1 MPCSVSGQ
9 RSAAGS
15 KRDDYRDNYRSSP
28 GRKPIKPMEP
38 MASKDKEEYMYSFF
52 ATISRMKYIER
63 WALMR
68 SSRPENLSEHALEVA
83 SIAHVLC
90 TIGNLRYGRS
100 LDADRAAVIGLY
112 HDATEIITGDMP
124 TPVKYHNRDIRRAY
138 KDVEEAAARRLIELL
153 PEDLRGVYE
162 QILLPETGENDDG
175 EKYLLR
181 LVKAADKLS
190 ALIKCIEEENAGNA
204 EFRTARQTIRDT
216 LREMSEELPEIED
229 FCREFLPA
237 YGKTLDELL

>member
-1 MPCSVSGQ
+1 
-9 RSAAGS
+9 
-15 KRDDYRDNYRSSP
+15 
-28 GRKPIKPMEP
+28 
-38 MASKDKEEYMYSFF
+38 MYSFF

-90 TIGNLRYGRS
+90 TIGNLRYGRK

-162 QILLPETGENDDG
+162 EILLPETRENDDG

-204 EFRTARQTIRDT
+204 EFRTARKTIRDT

>member
-1 MPCSVSGQ
+1 MH
-9 RSAAGS
+9 
-15 KRDDYRDNYRSSP
+15 
-28 GRKPIKPMEP
+28 
-38 MASKDKEEYMYSFF
+38 SFF

-83 SIAHVLC
+83 SIAHALC
-90 TIGNLRYGRS
+90 TIGNVRYGRE
-100 LDADRAAVIGLY
+100 LDADRAALLGLY

-124 TPVKYHNRDIRRAY
+124 TPVKYHSRDIRQAY
-138 KDVEEAAARRLIELL
+138 RHVEEAAARRLLTLL
-153 PEDLRGVYE
+153 PEDLRPAYE
-162 QILLPETGENDDG
+162 EILLPDSGGDAPEE
-175 EKYLLR
+175 EIYLRR

-204 EFRTARQTIRDT
+204 EFRTAKQSTQAAID
-216 LREMSEELPEIED
+216 EMAAELPEVRD

-237 YGKTLDELL
+237 YGSTLDELL

>member
-1 MPCSVSGQ
+1 
-9 RSAAGS
+9 
-15 KRDDYRDNYRSSP
+15 
-28 GRKPIKPMEP
+28 MEP
-38 MASKDKEEYMYSFF
+38 MATKDKEEYMYSFF

-216 LREMSEELPEIED
+216 LSEMSEELPEIED

>member
-1 MPCSVSGQ
+1 
-9 RSAAGS
+9 
-15 KRDDYRDNYRSSP
+15 
-28 GRKPIKPMEP
+28 
-38 MASKDKEEYMYSFF
+38 MYSFF

-90 TIGNLRYGRS
+90 TIGNLRYGRT

-112 HDATEIITGDMP
+112 HDVTEIITGDMP
-124 TPVKYHNRDIRRAY
+124 TPVKYHSRDITQAY
-138 KDVEEAAARRLIELL
+138 KDVEKAAARRLIELL

-162 QILLPETGENDDG
+162 GILLPETGENAAG
-175 EKYLLR
+175 ERYLR
-181 LVKAADKLS
+181 SLVKAADKLS

-204 EFRTARQTIRDT
+204 EFRTAKQTIRDA

>member
-1 MPCSVSGQ
+1 
-9 RSAAGS
+9 
-15 KRDDYRDNYRSSP
+15 
-28 GRKPIKPMEP
+28 
-38 MASKDKEEYMYSFF
+38 MYSFF

-90 TIGNLRYGRS
+90 TIGNLRYGRR

-162 QILLPETGENDDG
+162 EILLPETRENDDG

>member
-1 MPCSVSGQ
+1 M
-9 RSAAGS
+9 
-15 KRDDYRDNYRSSP
+15 KT
-28 GRKPIKPMEP
+28 
-38 MASKDKEEYMYSFF
+38 KDKEEYMYSFF

-162 QILLPETGENDDG
+162 EILLPETGENDDG

-216 LREMSEELPEIED
+216 LREMSEELPEIKD

>member
-1 MPCSVSGQ
+1 
-9 RSAAGS
+9 
-15 KRDDYRDNYRSSP
+15 
-28 GRKPIKPMEP
+28 MEP
-38 MASKDKEEYMYSFF
+38 METKDKEEYMYSFF

-153 PEDLRGVYE
+153 PEDLQGVYE